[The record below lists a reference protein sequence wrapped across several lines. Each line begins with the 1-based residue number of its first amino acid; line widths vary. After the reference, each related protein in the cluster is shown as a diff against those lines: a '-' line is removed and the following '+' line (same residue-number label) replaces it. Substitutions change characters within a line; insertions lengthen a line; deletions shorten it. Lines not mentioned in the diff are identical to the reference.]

1 MTTKINLRRAQKL
14 RKELEASI
22 KSPVA
27 VHQYSLIQSNS
38 AEEYEAAQNKLRES
52 LLDALRLS
60 EILQSLR
67 QEMARSNLESG
78 VEKILATMG
87 HVSRK
92 ISLVSTLVATGA
104 ITPEALAAGIE
115 FSKKRLEAK
124 EDAYSYGGA
133 STHSAVSLLTPADK
147 THFEGVLKQ
156 EKRYLGVLEDQ
167 RNALNVSTFI
177 EISDEST
184 AFLLD
189 RGLL

>member
-22 KSPVA
+22 KSPV
-27 VHQYSLIQSNS
+27 VMHQYSLIQSNS
-38 AEEYEAAQNKLRES
+38 AEEYAAAQEKLRQTIS
-52 LLDALRLS
+52 DTFQLS

-67 QEMARSNLESG
+67 QELARSNLESG

-92 ISLVSTLVATGA
+92 IALFTVVIANGA
-104 ITPEALAAGIE
+104 VTPEALSAGIE

-124 EDAYSYGGA
+124 EDAYSYGGTA
-133 STHSAVSLLTPADK
+133 THSVVSLLTPEDK
-147 THFEGVLKQ
+147 AGFEEFLKK

-177 EISDEST
+177 EISDESS
-184 AFLLD
+184 AFLMD